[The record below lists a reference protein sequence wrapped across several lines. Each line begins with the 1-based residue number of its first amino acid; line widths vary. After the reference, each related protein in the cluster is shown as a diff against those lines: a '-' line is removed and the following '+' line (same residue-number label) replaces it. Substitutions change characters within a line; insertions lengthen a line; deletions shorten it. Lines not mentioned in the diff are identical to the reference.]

1 MARLLRT
8 PKWLGMTLFAIVLIG
23 VFVQL
28 GAWQWDRSK
37 VEPVVDSAN
46 PVASDPRLLLAL
58 YSPGRS
64 VPPEAVGAPV
74 VARGSYDF
82 EQQLIV
88 PGRRSGGVAG
98 SWVLTPLL
106 LPDGTAIP
114 VVRGWV
120 PGVPDSVDVPPPD
133 GTVRVVGWLELP
145 ESDALRPT
153 GVASLADDQI
163 GIVSSAELLSRWPYD
178 IYQGFVVLD
187 RQEPP
192 GDLTP
197 VVPPAA
203 QPPPAGIRW
212 QNFGYAFQWW
222 IFAAFVVFFWV
233 RMLREDVKDDA
244 AAAGDPAQLE
254 EVR

>member
-8 PKWLGMTLFAIVLIG
+8 PKWVVMTLLAVMLIV
-23 VFVQL
+23 VFGRL

-37 VEPVVDSAN
+37 VEPVVDAAN
-46 PVASDPRLLLAL
+46 PVASEPRLLLAV

-64 VPPEAVGAPV
+64 VPPDAVGAPV
-74 VARGSYDF
+74 SARGTYDA

-120 PGVPDSVDVPPPD
+120 PGTPDPLDVLPPP
-133 GTVRVVGWLELP
+133 GMVRVVGWLEVP

-153 GVASLADDQI
+153 GSGALADDQI

-178 IYQGFVVLD
+178 LYQGFIVLD
-187 RQEPP
+187 RQEPA

-197 VVPPAA
+197 VVPPTA

-222 IFAAFVVFFWV
+222 IFAGFVVFFWA
-233 RMLREDVKDDA
+233 RMLREDARDE
-244 AAAGDPAQLE
+244 AAAGDPAVLE
-254 EVR
+254 EVT

>member
-8 PKWLGMTLFAIVLIG
+8 PKWVGMTLLAVVLIV
-23 VFVQL
+23 VFARL

-37 VEPVVDSAN
+37 VEPVVDPAN
-46 PVASDPRLLLAL
+46 PVASEPRLLLAV
-58 YSPGRS
+58 YAPGRS

-74 VARGSYDF
+74 ATRGTYDA

-88 PGRRSGGVAG
+88 PGRQSGGVAG

-120 PGVPDSVDVPPPD
+120 AGVPDSLDVPPPE
-133 GTVRVVGWLELP
+133 GMVRVVGWLEVP
-145 ESDALRPT
+145 ESDALRPV
-153 GVASLADDQI
+153 GSLADDQI
-163 GIVSSAELLSRWPYD
+163 GIVSSAELLSRWPYEL
-178 IYQGFVVLD
+178 YQGFVVLD
-187 RQEPP
+187 RQEPAS
-192 GDLTP
+192 DLTP
-197 VVPPAA
+197 AVPPTA

-222 IFAAFVVFFWV
+222 IFAGFVVFFWV
-233 RMLREDVKDDA
+233 RMLREDSKDA
-244 AAAGDPAQLE
+244 AAAADDAALLE